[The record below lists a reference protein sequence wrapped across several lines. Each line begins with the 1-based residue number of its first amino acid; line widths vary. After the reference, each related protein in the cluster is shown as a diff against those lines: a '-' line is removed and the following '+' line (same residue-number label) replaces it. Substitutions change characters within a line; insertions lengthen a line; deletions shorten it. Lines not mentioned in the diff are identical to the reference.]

1 MKLLAIDTATEACSA
16 ALYLDGAVSE
26 RYALA
31 PREHALLILPMIDEL
46 LRDANLS
53 PLELDAV
60 AFGRGPG
67 AFTGL
72 RIAAGVAQGIAFG
85 ADIPVV
91 PVSSLAA
98 LAQGVYRECGAAR
111 VLAGIDARIG
121 EVYWGAYR
129 LGADGLMAPQGD
141 ERVLPPAAVPLPA
154 DTGWYGAGSAWVV
167 YGDVLRAR
175 LQTQLAATIDAAW
188 CPHAQDVARLAAAAY
203 RRGDVVAAAAA
214 APVYLRDDVAVKQ
227 TSG

>member
-1 MKLLAIDTATEACSA
+1 MNYCATQTFPRSNSTPWLLA
-16 ALYLDGAVSE
+16 
-26 RYALA
+26 
-31 PREHALLILPMIDEL
+31 
-46 LRDANLS
+46 
-53 PLELDAV
+53 V
-60 AFGRGPG
+60 ARGPSRVC
-67 AFTGL
+67 A
-72 RIAAGVAQGIAFG
+72 
-85 ADIPVV
+85 
-91 PVSSLAA
+91 S
-98 LAQGVYRECGAAR
+98 R

-121 EVYWGAYR
+121 DVYWGAYR

-188 CPHAQDVARLAAAAY
+188 CPHAQDVARLAEAAY